1 MIIIL
6 NLNCKSII
14 IWEIAMIWMKFEN
27 LLKDKWKIWIF
38 FISSKKISK
47 NIHLRIL
54 TQFSYTISNIILFI
68 LYYIL
73 IFILHIYLHMLY
85 IYTMFSL
92 WNNLYNKFNLL
103 SLLLGI
109 INKKNDKTHLP
120 CHNWSTIEWHC
131 DISKA
136 LLIQNHQ
143 LSFELL
149 AILNASHRV
158 ARTLQV
164 TWNKIRKKC

>member
-1 MIIIL
+1 MK
-6 NLNCKSII
+6 NLN
-14 IWEIAMIWMKFEN
+14 
-27 LLKDKWKIWIF
+27 F
-38 FISSKKISK
+38 FISSKKISE
-47 NIHLRIL
+47 NIHSRIL
-54 TQFSYTISNIILFI
+54 AQFSYTISNIILFI

-120 CHNWSTIEWHC
+120 CHN
-131 DISKA
+131 
-136 LLIQNHQ
+136 
-143 LSFELL
+143 
-149 AILNASHRV
+149 
-158 ARTLQV
+158 
-164 TWNKIRKKC
+164 